1 MENKAGFC
9 TCNSLDCPH
18 HPSNHDKGCTPC
30 IEKNLRM
37 REIPGCF
44 FRKVEGH
51 ESCTSYY
58 FEDFARLVLE
68 K

>member
-1 MENKAGFC
+1 MEKRAAFC
-9 TCNSLDCPH
+9 TCSSLDCPH
-18 HPSNHDKGCTPC
+18 HPSNHDQGCTPC
-30 IEKNLRM
+30 IEKNLRT

-51 ESCTSYY
+51 ENRTGDH